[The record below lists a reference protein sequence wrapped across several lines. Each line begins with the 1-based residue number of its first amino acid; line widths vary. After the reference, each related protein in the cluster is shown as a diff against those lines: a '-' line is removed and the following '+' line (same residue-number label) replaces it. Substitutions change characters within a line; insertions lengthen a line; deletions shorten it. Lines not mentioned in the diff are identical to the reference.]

1 MKPIKYIATLLLIT
15 VSLSAS
21 GQDSIP
27 VKKFLLFGFDIY
39 GPINYIILPSDAN
52 YEGSFALGLFKKV
65 YPTFEL
71 GYMDINRNSSKDTL
85 YHYSSKGNFMR
96 FGLDY
101 NIFKRKHASELYM
114 VFIGCRYGLANLNYT
129 ADNITIND
137 NIWGNDGNGHYRP
150 PDATLVGNIKAQW
163 FEFTGGL
170 RAEIFKNFAL
180 GWTVRY
186 SLLTH
191 STGMNLIKPVSIPG
205 YGSGT
210 NTTNIGFTYSIYY
223 ILRFQK
229 Q

>member
-1 MKPIKYIATLLLIT
+1 MKHIKYLIALLAVA
-15 VSLSAS
+15 VSLSAP

-27 VKKFLLFGFDIY
+27 VKKFLLFGFDLY
-39 GPINYIILPSDAN
+39 GPVYQFIQPSDAN
-52 YEGSFALGLFKKV
+52 YEGSFALGLFKKI

-71 GYMDINRNSSKDTL
+71 GYMNINRNSSKDTL

-96 FGLDY
+96 FGIDY

-114 VFIGCRYGLANLNYT
+114 VFIGCRYSFANLNYT
-129 ADNITIND
+129 ADNIIIYD
-137 NIWGNDGNGHYRP
+137 NIWGDEGRFTFGNKSFS
-150 PDATLVGNIKAQW
+150 GNVNAQW
-163 FEFTGGL
+163 LEFTAGI
-170 RAEIFKNFAL
+170 RAEVFKNFAL

-186 SLLTH
+186 SILTR
-191 STGMNLIKPVSIPG
+191 STGMDLIKPVSIPG

-210 NTTNIGFTYSIYY
+210 NTSNIGFTYSIYY